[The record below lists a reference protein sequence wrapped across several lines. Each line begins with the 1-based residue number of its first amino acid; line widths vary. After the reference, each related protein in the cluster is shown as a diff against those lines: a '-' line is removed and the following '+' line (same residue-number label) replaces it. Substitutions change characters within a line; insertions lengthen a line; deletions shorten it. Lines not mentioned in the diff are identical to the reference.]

1 MTNNHQFERS
11 DRMKRLYFIGGT
23 MGVGKTSVCQ
33 ELKNKLPSSV
43 FLDGDWCWD
52 TNPSKITEETKKMVI
67 DNISYLINNYLLCS
81 EYDNVIFCWVM
92 HEQSIIDSLTDRI
105 KTRNYKL
112 INISLIGDETTI
124 KKRLLK
130 DVNNGIRTIDVIER
144 SIERLH
150 LYNSL
155 NTIKFDTSNKTIN
168 EIANEIIDMKL

>member
-1 MTNNHQFERS
+1 
-11 DRMKRLYFIGGT
+11 
-23 MGVGKTSVCQ
+23 
-33 ELKNKLPSSV
+33 
-43 FLDGDWCWD
+43 
-52 TNPSKITEETKKMVI
+52 MVI

-144 SIERLH
+144 SIERIPM
-150 LYNSL
+150 YNSL
-155 NTIKFDTSNKTIN
+155 NTIKIDTSNKTIDK
-168 EIANEIIDMKL
+168 IVNEIIDMKL

>member
-1 MTNNHQFERS
+1 MTNSRQFERN
-11 DRMKRLYFIGGT
+11 DKMKRLYFIGGT

-33 ELKNKLPSSV
+33 ELKNKLPNSV

-67 DNISYLINNYLLCS
+67 DNISYLINNYLLFS

-92 HEQSIIDSLTDRI
+92 HEQSIIDSLLDRI
-105 KTRNYKL
+105 KATNYKL
-112 INISLIGDETTI
+112 INISLIADETTI
-124 KKRLLK
+124 KERLLK